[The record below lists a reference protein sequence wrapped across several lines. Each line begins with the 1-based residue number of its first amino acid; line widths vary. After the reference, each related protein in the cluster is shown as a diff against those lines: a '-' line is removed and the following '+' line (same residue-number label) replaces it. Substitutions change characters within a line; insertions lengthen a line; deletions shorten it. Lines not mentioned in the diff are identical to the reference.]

1 MKKNRVVAL
10 FLCAALLLSGF
21 TNTMVK
27 AAGATGKQTTTAQK
41 SKWPSGPSKSS
52 LSSDSAI
59 VMELSTGTI
68 LYRKNI
74 HKQHYPASITKIMT
88 ALLAIENC
96 KMNDTVVYSKKN
108 LDSLTAEDSN
118 IQCQVGEKMSV
129 KDCLYALMLSS
140 ANETATALAEHIAG
154 SSEAFAKLMNER
166 AKQAGA
172 TDTHFANPN
181 GLHDDN
187 HYVTAYDMSMIMK
200 AAIQYPVF
208 LDVIHTTEYTIP
220 ANNKRTEPF
229 QSYQRHKMLFTTSPY
244 YDADVIGGKTGY
256 TDQAGKT
263 LVTYAKRGNVS
274 LISVVMKSNGD
285 QVFDDTK
292 KLLDYGFDN
301 FNYENVS
308 ENDSRFNFDT
318 SNDFIS
324 PFSDTISNI
333 TVDKNASILIPKGI
347 SFSDLDTD
355 VSFNLTDGSFA
366 TITYKYGDMVL
377 GTANI
382 NYTQSKD
389 NDETKAEET
398 TSTNNIVT
406 NAVSTTTKALEKAN
420 NSKTT
425 TNNSKKTSF
434 NFLPII
440 LIVLFIAIVAAAII
454 AIKAHQRKLN
464 KIRDMKRRYR
474 H

>member
-1 MKKNRVVAL
+1 MKK
-10 FLCAALLLSGF
+10 FLSYILSVFMLVTFVGQAFGGWQTDVSAATKKSLP
-21 TNTMVK
+21 K
-27 AAGATGKQTTTAQK
+27 A
-41 SKWPSGPSKSS
+41 PSIIGE
-52 LSSDSAI
+52 SAI
-59 VMELSTGTI
+59 LIEPTTGTI
-68 LYRKNI
+68 IYEKDP
-74 HKQHYPASITKIMT
+74 HKKMYPASITKIMT

-118 IQCQVGEKMSV
+118 IQRQVGEKMSV

-187 HYVTAYDMSMIMK
+187 HYVTAYDMAMIMK

-347 SFSDLDTD
+347 SFSDLDTN

-382 NYTQSKD
+382 NYIQSKD

-406 NAVSTTTKALEKAN
+406 NAVSTTTKALEKTN

>member
-1 MKKNRVVAL
+1 MKK
-10 FLCAALLLSGF
+10 FLSYILSVFMLVTFVGQAFGGWQTDVSAATKKSLP
-21 TNTMVK
+21 K
-27 AAGATGKQTTTAQK
+27 A
-41 SKWPSGPSKSS
+41 PSIIGE
-52 LSSDSAI
+52 SAI
-59 VMELSTGTI
+59 LIEPTTGTI
-68 LYRKNI
+68 IYEKDP
-74 HKQHYPASITKIMT
+74 HKKMYPASITKIMT

-187 HYVTAYDMSMIMK
+187 HYVTAYDMAMIMK
-200 AAIQYPVF
+200 AAVQYPVF

-324 PFSDTISNI
+324 PFSDAISNI

-389 NDETKAEET
+389 NDETKSEET

-406 NAVSTTTKALEKAN
+406 NAVSATTKAPEKAN

>member
-1 MKKNRVVAL
+1 MKK
-10 FLCAALLLSGF
+10 FLSYILSVFMLVTFVGQAFGGWQTDVSAATKKSLP
-21 TNTMVK
+21 K
-27 AAGATGKQTTTAQK
+27 A
-41 SKWPSGPSKSS
+41 PSIIGE
-52 LSSDSAI
+52 SAI
-59 VMELSTGTI
+59 LIEPTTGTI
-68 LYRKNI
+68 IYEKDP
-74 HKQHYPASITKIMT
+74 HKKMYPASITKIMT

-274 LISVVMKSNGD
+274 LISVVLKSNGD

-292 KLLDYGFDN
+292 RLLDYGFDN

-389 NDETKAEET
+389 NDETKVEET

-406 NAVSTTTKALEKAN
+406 NAVSTTTKAPEKAN

-454 AIKAHQRKLN
+454 AIKAHHRKLN

>member
-1 MKKNRVVAL
+1 MKK
-10 FLCAALLLSGF
+10 FLSYILSVFMLVTFVGQAFGGWQTDVSAATKKSLP
-21 TNTMVK
+21 K
-27 AAGATGKQTTTAQK
+27 A
-41 SKWPSGPSKSS
+41 PSIIGE
-52 LSSDSAI
+52 SAI
-59 VMELSTGTI
+59 LIEPTTGTI
-68 LYRKNI
+68 IYEKDP
-74 HKQHYPASITKIMT
+74 HKKMYPASITKIMT

-187 HYVTAYDMSMIMK
+187 HYVTAYDMAMIMK

-208 LDVIHTTEYTIP
+208 LDIIHTTEYTIP

-229 QSYQRHKMLFTTSPY
+229 QSYQRHKMIFTTSPY

-274 LISVVMKSNGD
+274 LISVVLKSNGD

-366 TITYKYGDMVL
+366 TITYKYGYMVL

-382 NYTQSKD
+382 NYIQSKD

-406 NAVSTTTKALEKAN
+406 NAVSTTTKALEKTN

>member
-1 MKKNRVVAL
+1 MKK
-10 FLCAALLLSGF
+10 FLSYILSVFMLVTFVGQAFGGWQTDVSAATKKSLP
-21 TNTMVK
+21 K
-27 AAGATGKQTTTAQK
+27 A
-41 SKWPSGPSKSS
+41 PSIIGE
-52 LSSDSAI
+52 SAI
-59 VMELSTGTI
+59 LIEPTTGTI
-68 LYRKNI
+68 IYEKDP
-74 HKQHYPASITKIMT
+74 HKKMYPASITKIMT

-187 HYVTAYDMSMIMK
+187 HYVTAYDMSIIMK
-200 AAIQYPVF
+200 AAIQYPFF
-208 LDVIHTTEYTIP
+208 LDVIHTPEYTIP

-301 FNYENVS
+301 FNYENVF

-389 NDETKAEET
+389 NDETKSEET

-406 NAVSTTTKALEKAN
+406 NAVSTTTKALEKTN

>member
-1 MKKNRVVAL
+1 MKK
-10 FLCAALLLSGF
+10 FLSYILSVFMLVTFVGQAFGGWQTDVSAATKKSLP
-21 TNTMVK
+21 K
-27 AAGATGKQTTTAQK
+27 A
-41 SKWPSGPSKSS
+41 PSIIGE
-52 LSSDSAI
+52 SAI
-59 VMELSTGTI
+59 LIEPTTGTI
-68 LYRKNI
+68 IYEKDP
-74 HKQHYPASITKIMT
+74 HKKMYPASITKIMT

-263 LVTYAKRGNVS
+263 LVTYAKRGNIS

>member
-1 MKKNRVVAL
+1 MKK
-10 FLCAALLLSGF
+10 FLSYILSVFMLVTFVGQAFGSWQTDVSAATKKSLP
-21 TNTMVK
+21 K
-27 AAGATGKQTTTAQK
+27 A
-41 SKWPSGPSKSS
+41 PSIIGE
-52 LSSDSAI
+52 SAI
-59 VMELSTGTI
+59 LIEPTTGTI
-68 LYRKNI
+68 IYEKDP
-74 HKQHYPASITKIMT
+74 HKKMYPASITKIMT

-187 HYVTAYDMSMIMK
+187 HYVTAYDMAMIMK

-398 TSTNNIVT
+398 TSTNNIVLIIVE
-406 NAVSTTTKALEKAN
+406 VSKIFGPEKAN

>member
-1 MKKNRVVAL
+1 MKK
-10 FLCAALLLSGF
+10 FLSYILSVFMLVTFVGQAFGGWQTDVSAAAKKNLP
-21 TNTMVK
+21 K
-27 AAGATGKQTTTAQK
+27 A
-41 SKWPSGPSKSS
+41 PSIIGE
-52 LSSDSAI
+52 SAI
-59 VMELSTGTI
+59 LIEPTTGTI
-68 LYRKNI
+68 IYEKDP
-74 HKQHYPASITKIMT
+74 HKKMYPASITKIMT

-406 NAVSTTTKALEKAN
+406 NAVSTTTKALEKTN

-440 LIVLFIAIVAAAII
+440 LIVLFIAIVAADII

>member
-1 MKKNRVVAL
+1 
-10 FLCAALLLSGF
+10 
-21 TNTMVK
+21 MVK
-27 AAGATGKQTTTAQK
+27 DMPNKFSEVTPEIK
-41 SKWPSGPSKSS
+41 
-52 LSSDSAI
+52 
-59 VMELSTGTI
+59 ELA
-68 LYRKNI
+68 KKCN
-74 HKQHYPASITKIMT
+74 KKMYPASITKIMT
-88 ALLAIENC
+88 ALLTIENC
-96 KMNDTVVYSKKN
+96 KMDEMVTFS
-108 LDSLTAEDSN
+108 DATIHS
-118 IQCQVGEKMSV
+118 IQYGDANMGCSVGEKMTV
-129 KDCLYALMLSS
+129 KDCLYALMLQS
-140 ANETATALAEHIAG
+140 ANEVATALGEHIAG
-154 SSEAFAKLMNER
+154 STKNFAEMMNKR
-166 AKQAGA
+166 AKEAGA
-172 TDTHFANPN
+172 LNTHFANAN
-181 GLHDDN
+181 GLHDPN
-187 HYVTAYDMSMIMK
+187 HYVTAYDMAMIMK
-200 AAIQYPVF
+200 AAVQYPVF

-229 QSYQRHKMLFTTSPY
+229 QSYQRHKMIFTTSPY

-406 NAVSTTTKALEKAN
+406 SAVSTTTKAPEKAN

-440 LIVLFIAIVAAAII
+440 LIVLFISIVQASDRF
-454 AIKAHQRKLN
+454 HRVG
-464 KIRDMKRRYR
+464 
-474 H
+474 

>member
-1 MKKNRVVAL
+1 MKK
-10 FLCAALLLSGF
+10 FLSYILSVFMLVTFVGQAFGGWQTDVSAATKKSLP
-21 TNTMVK
+21 K
-27 AAGATGKQTTTAQK
+27 A
-41 SKWPSGPSKSS
+41 PSIIGE
-52 LSSDSAI
+52 SAI
-59 VMELSTGTI
+59 LIEPTTGTI
-68 LYRKNI
+68 IYEKDP
-74 HKQHYPASITKIMT
+74 HKKMYPASITKIMT

-118 IQCQVGEKMSV
+118 IQCKVGEKMSV

-274 LISVVMKSNGD
+274 LISVVLKSNGD

-292 KLLDYGFDN
+292 RLLDYGFDN

-389 NDETKAEET
+389 NDETKVEET

-406 NAVSTTTKALEKAN
+406 NAVSTTTKAPEKAN

>member
-1 MKKNRVVAL
+1 MKK
-10 FLCAALLLSGF
+10 FLSYILSVFMLVTFVGQAFGGWQTDVSAATKKSLP
-21 TNTMVK
+21 K
-27 AAGATGKQTTTAQK
+27 A
-41 SKWPSGPSKSS
+41 PSIIGE
-52 LSSDSAI
+52 SAI
-59 VMELSTGTI
+59 LIEPTTGTI
-68 LYRKNI
+68 IYEKDP
-74 HKQHYPASITKIMT
+74 HKKMYPASITKIMT

-181 GLHDDN
+181 CLHDDN
-187 HYVTAYDMSMIMK
+187 HYVTAYDMAMIMK

-347 SFSDLDTD
+347 SFSDLDTN

-382 NYTQSKD
+382 NYIQSKD

-406 NAVSTTTKALEKAN
+406 NAVSTTTKALEKTN

>member
-1 MKKNRVVAL
+1 MKK
-10 FLCAALLLSGF
+10 FLSYILSVFMLVTFVGQAFGGWQTDVSAATKKSLP
-21 TNTMVK
+21 K
-27 AAGATGKQTTTAQK
+27 A
-41 SKWPSGPSKSS
+41 PSIIGE
-52 LSSDSAI
+52 SAI
-59 VMELSTGTI
+59 LIEPTTGTI
-68 LYRKNI
+68 IYEKDP
-74 HKQHYPASITKIMT
+74 HKKMYPASITKIMT

-406 NAVSTTTKALEKAN
+406 NAVSTTTKALEKTN

>member
-1 MKKNRVVAL
+1 MKK
-10 FLCAALLLSGF
+10 FLSYILSVFMLVTFVGQAFGGWQTDVSAATKKSLP
-21 TNTMVK
+21 K
-27 AAGATGKQTTTAQK
+27 A
-41 SKWPSGPSKSS
+41 PSIIGE
-52 LSSDSAI
+52 SAI
-59 VMELSTGTI
+59 LIEPTTGTI
-68 LYRKNI
+68 IYEKDP
-74 HKQHYPASITKIMT
+74 HKKMYPASITKIMT

-406 NAVSTTTKALEKAN
+406 NAVSTTTKAPEKAN

>member
-1 MKKNRVVAL
+1 
-10 FLCAALLLSGF
+10 
-21 TNTMVK
+21 
-27 AAGATGKQTTTAQK
+27 
-41 SKWPSGPSKSS
+41 
-52 LSSDSAI
+52 
-59 VMELSTGTI
+59 
-68 LYRKNI
+68 
-74 HKQHYPASITKIMT
+74 
-88 ALLAIENC
+88 
-96 KMNDTVVYSKKN
+96 
-108 LDSLTAEDSN
+108 
-118 IQCQVGEKMSV
+118 
-129 KDCLYALMLSS
+129 
-140 ANETATALAEHIAG
+140 
-154 SSEAFAKLMNER
+154 
-166 AKQAGA
+166 
-172 TDTHFANPN
+172 
-181 GLHDDN
+181 
-187 HYVTAYDMSMIMK
+187 MIMK

-229 QSYQRHKMLFTTSPY
+229 QSYQRHKMLFITSPY

-389 NDETKAEET
+389 NDETKVE
-398 TSTNNIVT
+398 STNNIVT
-406 NAVSTTTKALEKAN
+406 NAVSTTTKAPEKAN

-440 LIVLFIAIVAAAII
+440 LFVLFIAIVAAAII

>member
-1 MKKNRVVAL
+1 MKK
-10 FLCAALLLSGF
+10 FLSYILSVFMLVTFVGQAFGGWQTDVSAATKKSLP
-21 TNTMVK
+21 K
-27 AAGATGKQTTTAQK
+27 A
-41 SKWPSGPSKSS
+41 PSIIGE
-52 LSSDSAI
+52 SAI
-59 VMELSTGTI
+59 LIEPTTGTI
-68 LYRKNI
+68 IYEKDP
-74 HKQHYPASITKIMT
+74 HKKMYPASITKIMT

-229 QSYQRHKMLFTTSPY
+229 QSYQRHKMIFTTSPY

-274 LISVVMKSNGD
+274 LISVVLKSNGD

-292 KLLDYGFDN
+292 RLLDYGFDN

-389 NDETKAEET
+389 NDETKVEET

-406 NAVSTTTKALEKAN
+406 NAVSTTTKAPEKAN

>member
-1 MKKNRVVAL
+1 MKK
-10 FLCAALLLSGF
+10 FLSYILSVFMLVTFVGQAFGGWQTDVSAATKKSLP
-21 TNTMVK
+21 K
-27 AAGATGKQTTTAQK
+27 A
-41 SKWPSGPSKSS
+41 PSIIGE
-52 LSSDSAI
+52 SAI
-59 VMELSTGTI
+59 LIEPTTGTI
-68 LYRKNI
+68 IYEKDP
-74 HKQHYPASITKIMT
+74 HKKMYPASITKIMT

-274 LISVVMKSNGD
+274 LISVVLKSNGD

-292 KLLDYGFDN
+292 RLLDYGFDN

-333 TVDKNASILIPKGI
+333 TIDKNASILIPKGI

-389 NDETKAEET
+389 NDETKVEET

-406 NAVSTTTKALEKAN
+406 NAVSTTTKAPEKAN

>member
-1 MKKNRVVAL
+1 MKK
-10 FLCAALLLSGF
+10 FLSYILSVFMLVTFVGQAFGGWQTDVSAATKKSLP
-21 TNTMVK
+21 K
-27 AAGATGKQTTTAQK
+27 A
-41 SKWPSGPSKSS
+41 PSIIGE
-52 LSSDSAI
+52 SAI
-59 VMELSTGTI
+59 LIEPTTGTI
-68 LYRKNI
+68 IYEKDP
-74 HKQHYPASITKIMT
+74 HKKMYPASITKIMT

-96 KMNDTVVYSKKN
+96 KMKDTVVYSKKN

-200 AAIQYPVF
+200 AATQYPVF

-229 QSYQRHKMLFTTSPY
+229 QSYQRHKMIFTTSPY

-406 NAVSTTTKALEKAN
+406 NAVSTTTKAPEKAN

>member
-1 MKKNRVVAL
+1 MKK
-10 FLCAALLLSGF
+10 FLSYILSVFMLVTFVGQAFGGWQTDVSAATKKSLP
-21 TNTMVK
+21 K
-27 AAGATGKQTTTAQK
+27 A
-41 SKWPSGPSKSS
+41 PSIIGE
-52 LSSDSAI
+52 SAI
-59 VMELSTGTI
+59 LIEPTTGTI
-68 LYRKNI
+68 IYEKDP
-74 HKQHYPASITKIMT
+74 HKKMYPASITKIMT

-181 GLHDDN
+181 VLHDDN
-187 HYVTAYDMSMIMK
+187 HYVTAYDMAMIMK

-208 LDVIHTTEYTIP
+208 LDIIHTTEYTIP

-229 QSYQRHKMLFTTSPY
+229 QSYQRHKMIFTTSPY

-274 LISVVMKSNGD
+274 LISVVLKSNGD

-366 TITYKYGDMVL
+366 TITYKYGYMVL

-382 NYTQSKD
+382 NYIQSKD

-406 NAVSTTTKALEKAN
+406 NAVSTTTKALEKTN

>member
-1 MKKNRVVAL
+1 MKK
-10 FLCAALLLSGF
+10 FLSYILSVFMLVTFVGQAFGGWQTDVSAATKKSLP
-21 TNTMVK
+21 K
-27 AAGATGKQTTTAQK
+27 A
-41 SKWPSGPSKSS
+41 PSIIGE
-52 LSSDSAI
+52 SAI
-59 VMELSTGTI
+59 LIEPTTGTI
-68 LYRKNI
+68 IYEKDP
-74 HKQHYPASITKIMT
+74 HKKMYPASITKIMT

-229 QSYQRHKMLFTTSPY
+229 QSYQRHKMIFTTSPY

-382 NYTQSKD
+382 SYTQSKD

-406 NAVSTTTKALEKAN
+406 NAVSTTTKAPEKAN

>member
-1 MKKNRVVAL
+1 MKK
-10 FLCAALLLSGF
+10 FLSYILSVFMLVTFVGQAFGGWQTDVSAATKKSLP
-21 TNTMVK
+21 K
-27 AAGATGKQTTTAQK
+27 A
-41 SKWPSGPSKSS
+41 PSIIGE
-52 LSSDSAI
+52 SAI
-59 VMELSTGTI
+59 LIEPTTGTI
-68 LYRKNI
+68 IYEKDP
-74 HKQHYPASITKIMT
+74 HKKMYPASITKIMT

-274 LISVVMKSNGD
+274 LISVVLKSNGD

-292 KLLDYGFDN
+292 RLLDYGFDN

-389 NDETKAEET
+389 NDETKVEET

-406 NAVSTTTKALEKAN
+406 NAVSTTTKAPEKAN

>member
-1 MKKNRVVAL
+1 MKK
-10 FLCAALLLSGF
+10 FLSYILSVFMLVTFVGQAFGGWQTDVSAATKKSLP
-21 TNTMVK
+21 K
-27 AAGATGKQTTTAQK
+27 A
-41 SKWPSGPSKSS
+41 PSIIGE
-52 LSSDSAI
+52 SAI
-59 VMELSTGTI
+59 LIEPTTGTI
-68 LYRKNI
+68 IYEKDP
-74 HKQHYPASITKIMT
+74 HKKMYPASITKIMT

-187 HYVTAYDMSMIMK
+187 HYITAYDMSMIMK

-274 LISVVMKSNGD
+274 LISVVLKSNGD

-292 KLLDYGFDN
+292 RLLDYGFDN

-389 NDETKAEET
+389 NDETKVEET

-406 NAVSTTTKALEKAN
+406 NAVSTTTKAPEKAN

>member
-1 MKKNRVVAL
+1 MKK
-10 FLCAALLLSGF
+10 FLSYILSVFMLVTFVGQAFGGWQTDVSAATKKSLP
-21 TNTMVK
+21 K
-27 AAGATGKQTTTAQK
+27 A
-41 SKWPSGPSKSS
+41 PSIIGE
-52 LSSDSAI
+52 SAI
-59 VMELSTGTI
+59 LIEPTTGTI
-68 LYRKNI
+68 IYEKDP
-74 HKQHYPASITKIMT
+74 HKKMYPASITKIMT

-96 KMNDTVVYSKKN
+96 KMKDTVVYSKKN

-229 QSYQRHKMLFTTSPY
+229 QSYQRHKMIFTTSPY

-406 NAVSTTTKALEKAN
+406 NAVSTTTKAPEKAN

-425 TNNSKKTSF
+425 TNNSNKTSF

>member
-1 MKKNRVVAL
+1 MKK
-10 FLCAALLLSGF
+10 FLSYILSVFMLVTFVGQAFGGWQTDVSAATKKSLP
-21 TNTMVK
+21 K
-27 AAGATGKQTTTAQK
+27 A
-41 SKWPSGPSKSS
+41 PSIIGE
-52 LSSDSAI
+52 SAI
-59 VMELSTGTI
+59 LIEPTTGTI
-68 LYRKNI
+68 IYEKDP
-74 HKQHYPASITKIMT
+74 HKKMYPASITKIMT

-208 LDVIHTTEYTIP
+208 LDVIHTTKYTIP

-274 LISVVMKSNGD
+274 LISVVLKSNGE

-366 TITYKYGDMVL
+366 SITYKYGDMVL

-389 NDETKAEET
+389 NDETKSEET

-406 NAVSTTTKALEKAN
+406 NAVSTTTKAPEKAN

>member
-1 MKKNRVVAL
+1 MKK
-10 FLCAALLLSGF
+10 FLSYILSVFMLVTFVGQAFGGWQTDVSAATKKSLP
-21 TNTMVK
+21 K
-27 AAGATGKQTTTAQK
+27 A
-41 SKWPSGPSKSS
+41 PSIIGE
-52 LSSDSAI
+52 SAI
-59 VMELSTGTI
+59 LIEPTTGTI
-68 LYRKNI
+68 IYEKDP
-74 HKQHYPASITKIMT
+74 HKKMYPASITKIMT

-96 KMNDTVVYSKKN
+96 KMKDTVVYSKKN

-229 QSYQRHKMLFTTSPY
+229 QSYQRHKMIFTTSPY

-382 NYTQSKD
+382 NYIQSKD

-406 NAVSTTTKALEKAN
+406 NAVSTTTKAPEKAN

>member
-1 MKKNRVVAL
+1 MKK
-10 FLCAALLLSGF
+10 FLSYILSVFMLVTFVGQAFGGWQTDVSAATKKSLP
-21 TNTMVK
+21 K
-27 AAGATGKQTTTAQK
+27 A
-41 SKWPSGPSKSS
+41 PSIIGE
-52 LSSDSAI
+52 SAI
-59 VMELSTGTI
+59 LIEPTTGTI
-68 LYRKNI
+68 IYEKDP
-74 HKQHYPASITKIMT
+74 HKKMYPASITKIMT

-96 KMNDTVVYSKKN
+96 KMKDTVVYSKKN

-229 QSYQRHKMLFTTSPY
+229 QSYQRHKMIFTTSPY

-274 LISVVMKSNGD
+274 LISVVLKSNGD

-292 KLLDYGFDN
+292 RLLDYGFDN

-333 TVDKNASILIPKGI
+333 TIDKNASILIPKGI

-389 NDETKAEET
+389 NDETKVEET

-406 NAVSTTTKALEKAN
+406 NAVSTTTKAPEKAN

>member
-1 MKKNRVVAL
+1 MKK
-10 FLCAALLLSGF
+10 FLSYILSVFMLVTFVGQAFGGWQTDVSAATKKSLP
-21 TNTMVK
+21 K
-27 AAGATGKQTTTAQK
+27 A
-41 SKWPSGPSKSS
+41 PSIIGE
-52 LSSDSAI
+52 SAI
-59 VMELSTGTI
+59 LIEPTTGTI
-68 LYRKNI
+68 IYEKDP
-74 HKQHYPASITKIMT
+74 HKKMYPASITKIMT

-274 LISVVMKSNGD
+274 LISVVLKSNGD

-292 KLLDYGFDN
+292 RLLDYGFDN
-301 FNYENVS
+301 FTKMYPKM
-308 ENDSRFNFDT
+308 
-318 SNDFIS
+318 I
-324 PFSDTISNI
+324 
-333 TVDKNASILIPKGI
+333 VDL
-347 SFSDLDTD
+347 
-355 VSFNLTDGSFA
+355 
-366 TITYKYGDMVL
+366 
-377 GTANI
+377 
-382 NYTQSKD
+382 
-389 NDETKAEET
+389 
-398 TSTNNIVT
+398 TSTLLMI
-406 NAVSTTTKALEKAN
+406 LYHL
-420 NSKTT
+420 
-425 TNNSKKTSF
+425 
-434 NFLPII
+434 FLIQFQI
-440 LIVLFIAIVAAAII
+440 L
-454 AIKAHQRKLN
+454 Q
-464 KIRDMKRRYR
+464 
-474 H
+474 

>member
-1 MKKNRVVAL
+1 MKK
-10 FLCAALLLSGF
+10 FLSYILSVFMLVTFVGQAFGGWQTDVSAATKKSLP
-21 TNTMVK
+21 K
-27 AAGATGKQTTTAQK
+27 A
-41 SKWPSGPSKSS
+41 PSIIGE
-52 LSSDSAI
+52 SAI
-59 VMELSTGTI
+59 LIEPTTGTI
-68 LYRKNI
+68 IYEKDP
-74 HKQHYPASITKIMT
+74 HKKMYPASITKIMT
-88 ALLAIENC
+88 ALLTIENC

-172 TDTHFANPN
+172 TDTHFSNPN

-274 LISVVMKSNGD
+274 LISVVLKSNGD

-292 KLLDYGFDN
+292 RLLDYGFDN

-389 NDETKAEET
+389 NDETKVEET

-406 NAVSTTTKALEKAN
+406 NAVSTTTKAPEKAN

>member
-1 MKKNRVVAL
+1 MKK
-10 FLCAALLLSGF
+10 FLSYILSVFMLVTFVGQAFGGWQTDVSAATKKSLP
-21 TNTMVK
+21 K
-27 AAGATGKQTTTAQK
+27 A
-41 SKWPSGPSKSS
+41 PSIIGE
-52 LSSDSAI
+52 SAI
-59 VMELSTGTI
+59 LIEPTTGTI
-68 LYRKNI
+68 IYEKDP
-74 HKQHYPASITKIMT
+74 HKKMYPASITKIMT

-96 KMNDTVVYSKKN
+96 KMKDTVVYSKKN

-229 QSYQRHKMLFTTSPY
+229 QSYQRHKMIFTTSPY

-406 NAVSTTTKALEKAN
+406 NAVSTTTKAPEKAN

>member
-1 MKKNRVVAL
+1 MKK
-10 FLCAALLLSGF
+10 FLSYILSVFMLVTFVGQAFGGWQTDVSAATKKSLP
-21 TNTMVK
+21 K
-27 AAGATGKQTTTAQK
+27 A
-41 SKWPSGPSKSS
+41 PSIIGE
-52 LSSDSAI
+52 SAI
-59 VMELSTGTI
+59 LIEPTTGTI
-68 LYRKNI
+68 IYEKDP
-74 HKQHYPASITKIMT
+74 HKKMYPASITKIMT

-96 KMNDTVVYSKKN
+96 KMNDAVVYSKKN

-187 HYVTAYDMSMIMK
+187 HYVTAYDMAMIMK

-406 NAVSTTTKALEKAN
+406 NAVSTTTKAPEKAN

>member
-1 MKKNRVVAL
+1 MKK
-10 FLCAALLLSGF
+10 FLSYILSVFMLVTFVGQAFGGWQTDVSAATKKSLP
-21 TNTMVK
+21 K
-27 AAGATGKQTTTAQK
+27 A
-41 SKWPSGPSKSS
+41 PSIIGE
-52 LSSDSAI
+52 SAI
-59 VMELSTGTI
+59 LIEPTTGTI
-68 LYRKNI
+68 IYEKDP
-74 HKQHYPASITKIMT
+74 HKKMYPASITKIMT

-187 HYVTAYDMSMIMK
+187 HYVTAYDMAMIMK

-229 QSYQRHKMLFTTSPY
+229 QSYQRHKMIFTTSPY

-389 NDETKAEET
+389 NDETKSDET

-406 NAVSTTTKALEKAN
+406 NAVSATTKAPEKAN

>member
-1 MKKNRVVAL
+1 MKK
-10 FLCAALLLSGF
+10 FLSYILSVFMLVTFVGQAFGGWQTDVSAATKKSLP
-21 TNTMVK
+21 K
-27 AAGATGKQTTTAQK
+27 A
-41 SKWPSGPSKSS
+41 PSIIGE
-52 LSSDSAI
+52 SAI
-59 VMELSTGTI
+59 LIEPTTGTI
-68 LYRKNI
+68 IYEKDP
-74 HKQHYPASITKIMT
+74 HKKMYPASITKIMT

-347 SFSDLDTD
+347 SFSDLDTN

-382 NYTQSKD
+382 NYIQSKD

-406 NAVSTTTKALEKAN
+406 NAVSTTTKALEKTN

>member
-1 MKKNRVVAL
+1 MKK
-10 FLCAALLLSGF
+10 FLSYILSVFMLVTFVGQAFGGWQTDVSAATKKSLP
-21 TNTMVK
+21 K
-27 AAGATGKQTTTAQK
+27 A
-41 SKWPSGPSKSS
+41 PSIIGE
-52 LSSDSAI
+52 SAI
-59 VMELSTGTI
+59 LIEPTTGTI
-68 LYRKNI
+68 IYEKDP
-74 HKQHYPASITKIMT
+74 HKKMYPASITKIMT

-187 HYVTAYDMSMIMK
+187 HYVTAYDMAMIMK

-301 FNYENVS
+301 FNYEN
-308 ENDSRFNFDT
+308 DSRFNFDT

-347 SFSDLDTD
+347 SFSDLDTN

-382 NYTQSKD
+382 NYIQSKD

-406 NAVSTTTKALEKAN
+406 NAVSTTTKALEKTN

>member
-1 MKKNRVVAL
+1 MKK
-10 FLCAALLLSGF
+10 FLSYILSVFMLVTFVGQAFGGWQTDVSAATKKSLP
-21 TNTMVK
+21 K
-27 AAGATGKQTTTAQK
+27 A
-41 SKWPSGPSKSS
+41 PSIIGE
-52 LSSDSAI
+52 SAI
-59 VMELSTGTI
+59 LIEPTTGTI
-68 LYRKNI
+68 IYEKDP
-74 HKQHYPASITKIMT
+74 HKKMYPASITKIMT

-229 QSYQRHKMLFTTSPY
+229 QSYQRHKMIFTTSPY

-366 TITYKYGDMVL
+366 TITYKYGDMVI

-406 NAVSTTTKALEKAN
+406 NAVSTTTKAPEKAN

>member
-1 MKKNRVVAL
+1 MKK
-10 FLCAALLLSGF
+10 FLSYILSVFMLVTFVGQAFGGWQTDVSAATKKSLP
-21 TNTMVK
+21 K
-27 AAGATGKQTTTAQK
+27 A
-41 SKWPSGPSKSS
+41 PSIIGE
-52 LSSDSAI
+52 SAI
-59 VMELSTGTI
+59 LIEPTTGTI
-68 LYRKNI
+68 IYEKDP
-74 HKQHYPASITKIMT
+74 HKKMYPASITKIMT

-301 FNYENVS
+301 FNYENVF

-389 NDETKAEET
+389 NDETKSEET

-406 NAVSTTTKALEKAN
+406 NAVSTTTKALEKTN

>member
-1 MKKNRVVAL
+1 
-10 FLCAALLLSGF
+10 
-21 TNTMVK
+21 
-27 AAGATGKQTTTAQK
+27 
-41 SKWPSGPSKSS
+41 
-52 LSSDSAI
+52 
-59 VMELSTGTI
+59 
-68 LYRKNI
+68 
-74 HKQHYPASITKIMT
+74 
-88 ALLAIENC
+88 
-96 KMNDTVVYSKKN
+96 
-108 LDSLTAEDSN
+108 
-118 IQCQVGEKMSV
+118 
-129 KDCLYALMLSS
+129 
-140 ANETATALAEHIAG
+140 
-154 SSEAFAKLMNER
+154 MNER

-187 HYVTAYDMSMIMK
+187 HYVTAYDMAMIMK

-208 LDVIHTTEYTIP
+208 LDIIHTTEYTIP

-229 QSYQRHKMLFTTSPY
+229 QSYQRHKMIFTTSPY

-274 LISVVMKSNGD
+274 LISVVLKSNGD

>member
-1 MKKNRVVAL
+1 MKK
-10 FLCAALLLSGF
+10 FLSYILSVFMLVTFVGQAFGGWQTDVSAATKKSLP
-21 TNTMVK
+21 K
-27 AAGATGKQTTTAQK
+27 A
-41 SKWPSGPSKSS
+41 PSIIGE
-52 LSSDSAI
+52 SAI
-59 VMELSTGTI
+59 LIEPTTGTI
-68 LYRKNI
+68 IYEKDP
-74 HKQHYPASITKIMT
+74 HKKMYPASITNIMT

-187 HYVTAYDMSMIMK
+187 HYVTAYDMAMIMK

-382 NYTQSKD
+382 NYIQSKD

-406 NAVSTTTKALEKAN
+406 NAVSTTTKALEKNN